1 MMLVLTVLVAFAVS
15 AAIMP
20 LVISWAK
27 RHEYYDDPLDPRK
40 IHHGQIPRLGGIGIV
55 VAFVATVSAFALFT
69 GQGAQT
75 GGHFWVV
82 VACAVVIPVLGLVD
96 DFRNLRARFKFAVEL
111 VAALAIV
118 CAGFRF
124 KELALPFRGRALE
137 LGALSYPL
145 TMLWIIG
152 VTNAMNL
159 IDGMD
164 GQAGG
169 ISALAAL
176 GAGAY
181 FLLLGHS
188 GGAMIAFALVGAV
201 LGFLCFN
208 FPPAKIFMGDAGS
221 LFLGF
226 ILSII
231 PLLAPRVAV
240 GEVAFFVS
248 VTLLIIPIYDTFSA
262 MLRRARAHVSFF
274 TPDRLH
280 LHHKLLDLGL
290 STKGVLA
297 VVYSAQIV
305 LDAVALSPLY
315 LPYEISFWLIMGTW
329 AAYAFLFAVLD
340 NWALRRTKLAAPTAE
355 PRLLSA
361 TATAPTAR
369 RQEKLAGTLVN
380 QTFGDGEK

>member
-1 MMLVLTVLVAFAVS
+1 MVLIGSVLLSFVIS
-15 AAIMP
+15 LAIMP
-20 LVISWAK
+20 FVISWAK
-27 RHEYYDDPLDPRK
+27 RHELYDPLDPRK
-40 IHHGQIPRLGGIGIV
+40 IHHGQIPRLGGVAICI
-55 VAFVATVSAFALFT
+55 AFVITICLFTLLT
-69 GQGAQT
+69 GQGAST

-82 VACAVVIPVLGLVD
+82 VVSAVVIPVLGLVD
-96 DFRNLRARFKFAVEL
+96 DFKNLRARFKFAVEL

-118 CAGFRF
+118 AAGFRF
-124 KELALPFRGRALE
+124 KELALPFGTGALE
-137 LGALSYPL
+137 LGAFSYPL
-145 TMLWIIG
+145 TLLWIIG

-176 GAGAY
+176 GAGIY
-181 FLLLGHS
+181 FILVGHS

-226 ILSII
+226 ILSIL
-231 PLLAPRVAV
+231 PLLAPRVAA
-240 GEVAFFVS
+240 GEVAFFVT
-248 VTLLIIPIYDTFSA
+248 VTLLLIPIYDTFSA
-262 MLRRARAHVSFF
+262 MIRRGRAHVSFF

-297 VVYSAQIV
+297 VVYSAQII

-315 LPYEISFWLIMGTW
+315 LPYAVSFWLIIGSW
-329 AAYAFLFAVLD
+329 AVYAALFAVLD
-340 NWALRRTKLAAPTAE
+340 GWALKRNPLVAPAVSQPSGRKVAMPATKK
-355 PRLLSA
+355 SDKFA
-361 TATAPTAR
+361 T
-369 RQEKLAGTLVN
+369 TLVN
-380 QTFGDGEK
+380 QTFGDGDK